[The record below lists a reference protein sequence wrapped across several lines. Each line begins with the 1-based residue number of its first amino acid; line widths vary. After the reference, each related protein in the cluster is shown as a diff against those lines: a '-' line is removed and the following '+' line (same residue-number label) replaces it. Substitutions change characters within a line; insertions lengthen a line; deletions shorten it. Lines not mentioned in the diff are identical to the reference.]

1 MLVSLQPP
9 WQAVED
15 GQARPTLGPGRVQT
29 LAMCVPGAVQVDTSE
44 GGGQWGTGGMA
55 TKLTAARLATAA
67 GCAMAICAA
76 AAPERVAAI
85 VHGERVGTVFRP
97 LPHALRCGPQCL
109 GSG

>member
-1 MLVSLQPP
+1 M
-9 WQAVED
+9 
-15 GQARPTLGPGRVQT
+15 
-29 LAMCVPGAVQVDTSE
+29 DTSE

-67 GCAMAICAA
+67 GCAMAICSA

-97 LPHALRCGPQCL
+97 LPHALRCAVCRSCL
-109 GSG
+109 HAVGRYAVLLPSWKASAP